1 MSCPTYPPYSSV
13 PPGPPPSTVPA
24 AYVDHLCLLAAQA
37 QGAAVE
43 NERLRAKLTQ
53 KQLAEEAYRT
63 VLAQSDG
70 HTYSPGKNGT
80 FVHLMNRT
88 VERAFHVHPMPPMTS
103 PPYYLIAISQET
115 GWLFIK
121 EADYFNDKVLLTALQ
136 ERPGVEVD
144 LIQSQRQTAALLRTA
159 ISQKLQPLTL
169 SCYAGWTKVEG
180 NEFSFRV
187 FPGFKACLPGI
198 VTQLPTELSPVSP
211 SSAALAAEQ
220 LWPQF
225 RPVSDQ
231 GDRCLLFL
239 WFHAAALSSMLMKLG
254 HRIPLALCLFTEDLA
269 ASQYLTRLFHWSAD
283 VPLSLDSKPVKFSQM
298 VLLEKD
304 KPLLIRDA
312 YQTADASV
320 NAAVLRS
327 ALTSGTVLWK
337 NGIESLELPLQAL
350 PTLLSG
356 AASTLSCSP
365 DCLTLDLS
373 AAGFDTSA
381 WDYFSVRE
389 ERLYGYL
396 SAFLRFT
403 QEHASKLVEA
413 LDSGWRQSM
422 FYLDGTL
429 NDNCLKTLG
438 ILLGLADFLSAFFEF
453 CSPSV
458 PPVSFE
464 AQDWSDQL
472 VEGLRQTTYK
482 EDNWDLAG
490 QFLQVARSH
499 LVDGQLCASPVEVRK
514 EQLPE
519 DVVFCDE
526 HTLSF
531 TAPAFCRICRQLGQ
545 SRPTVLRAL
554 SEAGLMFGRPVNS
567 ATVMTRISIWDKF
580 GVRRNLSV
588 YRLVRSAFDL
598 PGDPLLLE
606 EESHEH

>member
-1 MSCPTYPPYSSV
+1 MSCPTYPPYSSG
-13 PPGPPPSTVPA
+13 PPGPSPATVPA

-70 HTYSPGKNGT
+70 HTYTPGKNGT
-80 FVHLMNRT
+80 FIHLLNRIV
-88 VERAFHVHPMPPMTS
+88 VEAFHVRPKPPMTS
-103 PPYYLIAISQET
+103 RPFYLIGLSQET
-115 GWLFIK
+115 GWLCLD
-121 EADYFNDKVLLTALQ
+121 EADYFNDKAFLTALQ
-136 ERPGVEVD
+136 ERPGVEVYPV
-144 LIQSQRQTAALLRTA
+144 QSQRQTAALLRTA
-159 ISQKLQPLTL
+159 ISQKLQPLAL
-169 SCYAGWTKVEG
+169 SCYAGWRKLESG
-180 NEFSFRV
+180 EFTFCV
-187 FPGFKACLPGI
+187 FPGFKTCLPGI
-198 VTQLPTELSPVSP
+198 VSQQPVELSPVSP
-211 SSAALAAEQ
+211 PSAALAAEQ

-231 GDRCLLFL
+231 GNRCLLFL
-239 WFHAAALSSMLMKLG
+239 WFHAAALTSLLGQLG
-254 HRIPLALCLFTEDLA
+254 HHIPLSLCLFTENLA
-269 ASQYLTRLFHWSAD
+269 VTQYLVRLFQWSAD
-283 VPLSLDSKPVKFSQM
+283 LPLELDSTPAMFSKAI
-298 VLLEKD
+298 LLKKD
-304 KPLLIRDA
+304 VPLLIQDTYR
-312 YQTADASV
+312 TPDASV
-320 NAAVLRS
+320 NASVLRS

-337 NGIESLELPLQAL
+337 NGTESLELPLQAL

-365 DCLTLDLS
+365 DCLALDLS

-381 WDYFSVRE
+381 WDHISIGE

-396 SAFLRFT
+396 SAFLGFT
-403 QEHASKLVEA
+403 QEHVSKLIEA
-413 LDSGWRQSM
+413 LNSGRRQSM
-422 FYLDGTL
+422 LYLDGTL

-438 ILLGLADFLSAFFEF
+438 VLLGLADFLRDFFEF

-464 AQDWSDQL
+464 SQNWSDQL
-472 VEGLRQTTYK
+472 VEGLRQTTDK

-499 LVDGQLCASPVEVRK
+499 LVNGQLCTSPVEVRK

-519 DVVFCDE
+519 GVVFYDE
-526 HTLSF
+526 RTLSF

-545 SRPTVLRAL
+545 SRPAVLRAL

-580 GVRRNLSV
+580 GARRNVPV
-588 YRLVRSAFDL
+588 YRIVRSAFDL

-606 EESHEH
+606 EKSL